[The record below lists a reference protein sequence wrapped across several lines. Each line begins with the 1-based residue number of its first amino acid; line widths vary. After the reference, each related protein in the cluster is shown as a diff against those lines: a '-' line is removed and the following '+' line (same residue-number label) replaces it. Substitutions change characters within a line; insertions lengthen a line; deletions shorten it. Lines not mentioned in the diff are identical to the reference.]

1 MKISKIAKLCKD
13 TKLVCMTSTEAG
25 FWIGNGNAVYFVPEF
40 TNMDC
45 DGIALAF
52 GIDEKKKE
60 KIIFTNLDMSGFNM
74 QDIEPSESLCE
85 PMGINFWQ
93 EGDILR
99 PYKTEAGVLCLVG
112 SYLEPLRDEMEAREV
127 YLRYTKDGK
136 PYFAVKVGLM
146 LYAIVMP
153 AKGISFNLLKNSAK
167 CMKCAKPLWSWKR
180 KGSKR
185 KKPKRPSKSEW
196 RTYNDYCR

>member
-13 TKLVCMTSTEAG
+13 AKLVCMTSTEAG
-25 FWIGNGNAVYFVPEF
+25 LWIGNGSAVYFVPEF

-74 QDIEPSESLCE
+74 QDIDPAESLCE

-99 PYKTEAGVLCLVG
+99 PYRTEAGVLCLVG

-153 AKGISFNLLKNSAK
+153 AKGISFEFVEKLGEMYEMCKTAMELEEKRLEAEKAK
-167 CMKCAKPLWSWKR
+167 AAEQIRMGDAQ
-180 KGSKR
+180 
-185 KKPKRPSKSEW
+185 
-196 RTYNDYCR
+196 

>member
-13 TKLVCMTSTEAG
+13 AKLVCMTSTEAG
-25 FWIGNGNAVYFVPEF
+25 LWIGNGNAVYFVPKF

-74 QDIEPSESLCE
+74 KDIDPAESLCE

-127 YLRYTKDGK
+127 YLRYAKDGK
-136 PYFAVKVGLM
+136 PYAKSQQVAKVGNSVPPAFAT
-146 LYAIVMP
+146 AIVRANWPERCKQEITTMRELERVIYDV
-153 AKGISFNLLKNSAK
+153 G
-167 CMKCAKPLWSWKR
+167 
-180 KGSKR
+180 
-185 KKPKRPSKSEW
+185 
-196 RTYNDYCR
+196 

>member
-25 FWIGNGNAVYFVPEF
+25 LWIGNGNAVYFVPEF

-60 KIIFTNLDMSGFNM
+60 KIIFTYLDMSGFNM

-127 YLRYTKDGK
+127 YLRYAKDGK

-153 AKGISFNLLKNSAK
+153 AKGISFEFVEKLGEMYEMCKTAMELEK
-167 CMKCAKPLWSWKR
+167 KR
-180 KGSKR
+180 LEAEKAEAAEQVPSGR
-185 KKPKRPSKSEW
+185 KSR
-196 RTYNDYCR
+196 

>member
-25 FWIGNGNAVYFVPEF
+25 LWIGNGNAVYFVPEF

-60 KIIFTNLDMSGFNM
+60 KISFTNLDMSRFNM
-74 QDIEPSESLCE
+74 QDIDPSESLCE
-85 PMGINFWQ
+85 PLGINFWQ

-153 AKGISFNLLKNSAK
+153 AKGISFEFVEKLGEMYEMCKTAMELEK
-167 CMKCAKPLWSWKR
+167 KR
-180 KGSKR
+180 LEAEKAEAAEQIR
-185 KKPKRPSKSEW
+185 ME
-196 RTYNDYCR
+196 DAQ

>member
-13 TKLVCMTSTEAG
+13 AKLVCMTSTEAG
-25 FWIGNGNAVYFVPEF
+25 LWIGNGNAVYFVPEF

-52 GIDEKKKE
+52 GIDEKKRE
-60 KIIFTNLDMSGFNM
+60 KIRFANMVMDFFNL
-74 QDIEPSESLCE
+74 QDIDPAESLCE
-85 PMGINFWQ
+85 PMGFDFWQ

-112 SYLEPLRDEMEAREV
+112 GYLEPLRDEIEAREV
-127 YLRYTKDGK
+127 YLRYTKDGA
-136 PYFAVKVGLM
+136 PYFAVKVGML

-153 AKGISFNLLKNSAK
+153 AKGISFEFVKKLGEMYEMCKTAMELEEKRLEAEKAK
-167 CMKCAKPLWSWKR
+167 EAEQIIMEDAQ
-180 KGSKR
+180 
-185 KKPKRPSKSEW
+185 
-196 RTYNDYCR
+196 